1 MAMTIKQG
9 DQYDLEIE
17 VAVNDQLI
25 SEDTLYSVET
35 VEIYLGD
42 NLAEYKAD
50 GTGAVKFENGVFLFP
65 LTQQMT
71 FALRH
76 APARLDVR
84 VKTIDGKVHGLQ
96 EKMTVTIQDAISR
109 REL

>member
-1 MAMTIKQG
+1 MALTIKQG

-25 SEDTLYSVET
+25 TKDTLYSVET

-42 NLAEYKAD
+42 NMAEYKAD
-50 GTGAVKFENGVFLFP
+50 GSGEVRFANGVFLFP
-65 LTQQMT
+65 LSQKMT

-76 APARLDVR
+76 APVRLDIR
-84 VKTIDGKVHGLQ
+84 VKTTDGKVHGLQ
-96 EKMTVTIQDAISR
+96 EKIMVTILDARSR